1 MQFLQ
6 VGFQISQR
14 RSCRALGYRR
24 SSMRYQS
31 RRDPQHALRIR
42 LRDLAAT
49 RVRYG
54 YRRLHILLRR
64 EGWEINLKRVR
75 RLYKLEG
82 LSLRLKRPKK
92 RVSALRVVPPPAQYP
107 NQRWRMD
114 FMSDALSDG
123 RRFRVFTLVDNFSR
137 VSPALEVD
145 FSLTGKRVIAVLQRL
160 AVLQGL
166 PEIIHCDNG
175 SEFISRAVDE
185 WAHRNGVKLHFSR
198 PGKPTD
204 NPFIESFNGR
214 LREECLNQHWFNG
227 LEEAR
232 AALEEWRKEYNG
244 ERPHRSLEGL
254 TPEEFIARWRAGEAV
269 EKVTVSPQTGPGERL
284 NF

>member
-1 MQFLQ
+1 
-6 VGFQISQR
+6 
-14 RSCRALGYRR
+14 
-24 SSMRYQS
+24 MRYQS

-269 EKVTVSPQTGPGERL
+269 EKAA
-284 NF
+284 